1 MGTKRLTPE
10 HLEELKRMVTRL
22 REIAGE
28 SGTEIIVQSRN
39 PESTD
44 SVSMHITVRETNNGN
59 YDADNNFMD
68 SIWKKDGTG
77 FTGMTCVDEL
87 GTSEAAFGS
96 DKDSDVCICDRFNDN
111 RHPGW
116 ISEEVSA

>member
-28 SGTEIIVQSRN
+28 SGTEIMAQSRN

-44 SVSMHITVRETNNGN
+44 AIAMHITVRETNNGN
-59 YDADNNFMD
+59 YDPNHNFMD
-68 SIWKKDGTG
+68 SIWRKDGTG
-77 FTGMTCVDEL
+77 FTGMSCVDEL
-87 GTSEAAFGS
+87 GYSEPPFGS
-96 DKDSDVCICDRFNDN
+96 DKDSDACICDRFNDN